1 MNIDT
6 LAGEGTDLKGKF
18 KETLGD
24 AAGDPELQQDGLAD
38 QLSGKTRKAFGA
50 LRDFAREQPVA
61 AAAVAGVVGLALF
74 KGFGGSQSRNGSNG
88 R

>member
-6 LAGEGTDLKGKF
+6 LAGEGTELKGQF

-24 AAGDPELQQDGLAD
+24 AAGDPALQRDGAVD
-38 QLSGKTRKAFGA
+38 QLSGGARKAFGS
-50 LRDFAREQPVA
+50 LTDFARKQPF
-61 AAAVAGVVGLALF
+61 AAVLAGIVGIAFL
-74 KGFGGSQSRNGSNG
+74 GSLRGRRSR